1 MGCKRAPKNCGLSS
15 EDVNLD
21 SSKPSLNSSTTQ
33 TFHFIPVFTERF
45 TFGGDD
51 FEHCGKK
58 EKEKRCIWW
67 RFPRGIWTCFKEI
80 KNINKIASF
89 PSSFASQ
96 KVRSLNSIYVAQK
109 VLPAGLPSHFCMSW
123 SSGLEPDRC
132 SSCTCSKAGFRLLL
146 VRVFRDY
153 FKRVRDMLSAYQ
165 GMPTPNR
172 KEIVK
177 RRKKSDIFTH
187 DYLQFCYC
195 IKVAPRPGTNKI
207 TSSVTKNLWN
217 TSWPYFCVILIT
229 IWLREN
235 ARCPE
240 RPYSLFTAAPPV
252 RAHHHTHLKKL
263 CGTGKV
269 LTSKSCP
276 HGTVG
281 TQVPCC
287 SLSTFEGNWF
297 MIGPHICPP
306 GNVWTISKGSL
317 LREGKGKEP
326 TLSLLQLFTVQFYYH
341 IKVL

>member
-1 MGCKRAPKNCGLSS
+1 MGCKRASKNRGLSF
-15 EDVNLD
+15 EDMSLD
-21 SSKPSLNSSTTQ
+21 SSKTSLNSSTTQ

-51 FEHCGKK
+51 FEHCGNK

-67 RFPRGIWTCFKEI
+67 RFPRGIWTYFKEI

-96 KVRSLNSIYVAQK
+96 KTRSLNSIYVAQN
-109 VLPAGLPSHFCMSW
+109 VLPAWLPSHFCMSW

-132 SSCTCSKAGFRLLL
+132 SSCICSKAGFGLLL

-153 FKRVRDMLSAYQ
+153 FKHVRDTLSVYQ
-165 GMPTPNR
+165 GMPTPNQ

-177 RRKKSDIFTH
+177 RRKKNDIFTH

-195 IKVAPRPGTNKI
+195 IKVAPRPSTNKI

-217 TSWPYFCVILIT
+217 MSWPYFCVILIT

-240 RPYSLFTAAPPV
+240 RPWKAYLLLHLQSGHIITHTWRSYVGLEKYWPVSHVPMGPSVPRCPAA
-252 RAHHHTHLKKL
+252 ASAHLKGIGL
-263 CGTGKV
+263 WQGH
-269 LTSKSCP
+269 TSARQ
-276 HGTVG
+276 G
-281 TQVPCC
+281 
-287 SLSTFEGNWF
+287 
-297 MIGPHICPP
+297 MYGPYQ
-306 GNVWTISKGSL
+306 KGAC
-317 LREGKGKEP
+317 
-326 TLSLLQLFTVQFYYH
+326 
-341 IKVL
+341 